1 MKKLR
6 SKFTTS
12 VIGRTFKILP
22 TGDRK
27 KVVLVTIIQLLLGLL
42 DLLGVMAIGLLGA
55 LSVTGLKSQEPG
67 NRVSSVLDFLKLSD
81 FSFQSQA
88 ALIGSMAVFLLVG
101 RTVLSIFFT
110 RRILFFMSRRG
121 ASLSADLIARLLS
134 QSLLK
139 IQSRSTQ
146 EIIYAI
152 SAGVEMLVMQIL
164 ATTVVMI
171 ADLSL
176 LIIMTVGLLLVDPIT
191 AIGTLLIFSVIGFF
205 LYKFMHVRAKD
216 LGRMSSV
223 YAIESSEK
231 IMEVLSSYRETVVRN
246 RRDFYAREIGGLRLR
261 SANVTAETNFLPF
274 VSKYVIESAVILG
287 ALLIGM
293 VQLILQDSAHAIATL
308 GIFLAAGTRIAPAVL
323 RVQQGLTIIRT
334 GFGQAEPTLQLI
346 SSMQETVVQTSPST
360 VFDSTHVGFTSNVSL
375 SNVSLTY
382 PNKKIKAVEK
392 LSIEIPEGTLTA
404 FVGPSGAGKTT
415 VIDILLGILKPDEGK
430 VLISGMD
437 PLEAFAKWP
446 GAVSYVP
453 QDVVITSGTIRQNVS
468 LGFPISEASDEL
480 VYEALAV
487 ANLDDFVRGLPDK
500 LETHVGERGS
510 KLSGGQ
516 RQRLG
521 IARAMFTK
529 PKLLVLDE
537 ATSSLDVDTEE
548 NISKSINTLKG
559 RTTVVLIAHRL
570 STVRKAD
577 LVVYLESGK
586 AISTGNFD
594 EVRKSIS
601 NFDNQAKLFGL

>member
-1 MKKLR
+1 LKKLR

>member
-1 MKKLR
+1 M
-6 SKFTTS
+6 
-12 VIGRTFKILP
+12 IGRTFKILP
-22 TGDRK
+22 NNERK
-27 KVVLVTIIQLLLGLL
+27 KIVLVTIIQVLLGLL

-67 NRVSSVLDFLKLSD
+67 NRVGSILDFLNLSN

-88 ALIGSMAVFLLVG
+88 AVIGSVAVLFLVG
-101 RTVLSIFFT
+101 RTALSIIFT

-121 ASLSADLIARLLS
+121 ASLSADLVAKLLS

-139 IQSRSTQ
+139 IQNKSTQ

-176 LIIMTVGLLLVDPIT
+176 LIIMAVGLLVVDPVT
-191 AIGTLLIFSVIGFF
+191 AIGTLLIFSLIGFF

-216 LGRMSSV
+216 LGRLSSI

-246 RRDFYAREIGGLRLR
+246 RRDFYAREIGSLRLR

-287 ALLIGM
+287 ALLIGV

-323 RVQQGLTIIRT
+323 RVQQGSTIIRT

-346 SSMQETVVQTSPST
+346 SSLQDTELQASSSDI
-360 VFDSTHVGFTSNVSL
+360 FDSVHAGFSSRVSISNI
-375 SNVSLTY
+375 SLTY
-382 PNKKIKAVEK
+382 PNKKDKAVEN
-392 LSIEIPEGTLTA
+392 LTLEIPVGTLTA

-415 VIDILLGILKPDEGK
+415 VIDILLGILQPDEGQ
-430 VLISGMD
+430 VLISGMA
-437 PLEAFAKWP
+437 PLDAFAKWP

-487 ANLDDFVRGLPDK
+487 ANLDEFVKRLPDK
-500 LETHVGERGS
+500 LETHVGERGA

-537 ATSSLDVDTEE
+537 ATSSLDVETEE
-548 NISKSINTLKG
+548 NISNSINALKG
-559 RTTVVLIAHRL
+559 NTTVILIAHRL

-577 LVVYLESGK
+577 LVVYLEEGK
-586 AISTGNFD
+586 AISSGNFD
-594 EVRKSIS
+594 EVRKSIR

>member
-1 MKKLR
+1 
-6 SKFTTS
+6 
-12 VIGRTFKILP
+12 LP

-27 KVVLVTIIQLLLGLL
+27 KVVFVTIIQSLLGLL

-88 ALIGSMAVFLLVG
+88 AFIGSMAVFLLIG
-101 RTVLSIFFT
+101 RTILSIIFT

-176 LIIMTVGLLLVDPIT
+176 LIIMAVGLLLVDPIT

-246 RRDFYAREIGGLRLR
+246 RRDFYAREIGSLRLR

-287 ALLIGM
+287 ALVIGM

-346 SSMQETVVQTSPST
+346 SSMQETVVQTSSSA
-360 VFDSTHVGFTSNVSL
+360 VFDSNHVGFTSNVSL

-392 LSIEIPEGTLTA
+392 LSIKISEGSLTA

-415 VIDILLGILKPDEGK
+415 VIDILLGILKPDEGR

-453 QDVVITSGTIRQNVS
+453 QDVAITSGTIRQNVS

-487 ANLDDFVRGLPDK
+487 ANLDNFVQGLPDK

-548 NISKSINTLKG
+548 NISKSINALKG

-586 AISTGNFD
+586 IISTGNFD

>member
-1 MKKLR
+1 
-6 SKFTTS
+6 
-12 VIGRTFKILP
+12 
-22 TGDRK
+22 
-27 KVVLVTIIQLLLGLL
+27 
-42 DLLGVMAIGLLGA
+42 
-55 LSVTGLKSQEPG
+55 
-67 NRVSSVLDFLKLSD
+67 
-81 FSFQSQA
+81 
-88 ALIGSMAVFLLVG
+88 
-101 RTVLSIFFT
+101 
-110 RRILFFMSRRG
+110 MSRRG

-176 LIIMTVGLLLVDPIT
+176 LIIMAVGLLLVDPIT

-246 RRDFYAREIGGLRLR
+246 RRDFYAREIGSLRLR

-287 ALLIGM
+287 ALVIGM

-346 SSMQETVVQTSPST
+346 SSMQETVVQTSSSA
-360 VFDSTHVGFTSNVSL
+360 VFDSNHVGFTSNVSL

-392 LSIEIPEGTLTA
+392 LSIKISEGSLTA

-415 VIDILLGILKPDEGK
+415 VIDILLGILKPDEGR

-453 QDVVITSGTIRQNVS
+453 QDVAITSGTIRQNVS

-487 ANLDDFVRGLPDK
+487 ANLDNFVQGLPDK

-548 NISKSINTLKG
+548 NISKSINALKG

-586 AISTGNFD
+586 IISTGNFD

>member
-1 MKKLR
+1 MIKLR

-12 VIGRTFKILP
+12 VIGRTFNILP

-27 KVVLVTIIQLLLGLL
+27 KVVFVTIIQLLLGLL

-88 ALIGSMAVFLLVG
+88 AFIGSMAVFLLIG
-101 RTVLSIFFT
+101 RTILSIIFT

-176 LIIMTVGLLLVDPIT
+176 LIIMAVGLLLVDPIT

-246 RRDFYAREIGGLRLR
+246 RRDFYAREIGSLRLR

-287 ALLIGM
+287 ALVIGM

-346 SSMQETVVQTSPST
+346 SSMQETVVQTSSSA
-360 VFDSTHVGFTSNVSL
+360 VFDSNHVGFTSNVSL

-392 LSIEIPEGTLTA
+392 LSIKISEGSLTA

-415 VIDILLGILKPDEGK
+415 VIDILLGILKPDEGR

-453 QDVVITSGTIRQNVS
+453 QDVAITSGTIRQNVS

-487 ANLDDFVRGLPDK
+487 ANLDNFVQGLPDK

-548 NISKSINTLKG
+548 NISKSINALKG

-586 AISTGNFD
+586 IISTGNFD

>member
-1 MKKLR
+1 M
-6 SKFTTS
+6 
-12 VIGRTFKILP
+12 IGRTFKILP
-22 TGDRK
+22 NNERK
-27 KVVLVTIIQLLLGLL
+27 KIVLVTIIQVLLGLL

-67 NRVSSVLDFLKLSD
+67 NRVGSILDFLNLSN

-88 ALIGSMAVFLLVG
+88 AVIGSVAVLFLVG
-101 RTVLSIFFT
+101 RTALSIIFT

-121 ASLSADLIARLLS
+121 ASLSADLVAKLLS

-139 IQSRSTQ
+139 IQNKSTQ

-176 LIIMTVGLLLVDPIT
+176 LIIMAVGLLVVDPVT
-191 AIGTLLIFSVIGFF
+191 AIGTLLIFSLIGFF

-216 LGRMSSV
+216 LGRLSSI

-246 RRDFYAREIGGLRLR
+246 RRDFYAREIGSLRLR

-287 ALLIGM
+287 ALLIGV

-323 RVQQGLTIIRT
+323 RVQQGSTIIRT

-346 SSMQETVVQTSPST
+346 SSLQDTELQASSSDI
-360 VFDSTHVGFTSNVSL
+360 FDSVHAGFSSRVSISNI
-375 SNVSLTY
+375 SLTY
-382 PNKKIKAVEK
+382 PNKKNKAVEN
-392 LSIEIPEGTLTA
+392 LTLEIPVGTLTA

-415 VIDILLGILKPDEGK
+415 VIDILLGILQPDEGQ
-430 VLISGMD
+430 VLISGMA
-437 PLEAFAKWP
+437 PLNAFAKWP

-487 ANLDDFVRGLPDK
+487 ANLDEFVKGLPDK
-500 LETHVGERGS
+500 LETHVGERGA

-537 ATSSLDVDTEE
+537 ATSSLDVETEE
-548 NISKSINTLKG
+548 NISNSINALKG
-559 RTTVVLIAHRL
+559 NTTVILIAHRL

-577 LVVYLESGK
+577 LVVYLEEGK
-586 AISTGNFD
+586 AISSGNFD
-594 EVRKSIS
+594 EVRKSIR

>member
-1 MKKLR
+1 M
-6 SKFTTS
+6 
-12 VIGRTFKILP
+12 IGRTFKILP
-22 TGDRK
+22 KNERK
-27 KVVLVTIIQLLLGLL
+27 KIVLVTIIQVLLGLL

-55 LSVTGLKSQEPG
+55 LSVTGLKSQVPG
-67 NRVSSVLDFLKLSD
+67 NRVGSILDFLNLSN

-88 ALIGSMAVFLLVG
+88 AVIGSVAVLFLVG
-101 RTVLSIFFT
+101 RTALSIIFT

-121 ASLSADLIARLLS
+121 ASLSADLVAKLLS

-139 IQSRSTQ
+139 IQNKSTQ

-176 LIIMTVGLLLVDPIT
+176 LLIMAVGLLVVDPVT
-191 AIGTLLIFSVIGFF
+191 AIGTLLIFSLIGFF

-216 LGRMSSV
+216 LGRLSSI

-246 RRDFYAREIGGLRLR
+246 RRDFYAREIGSLRLR

-287 ALLIGM
+287 ALLIGV

-323 RVQQGLTIIRT
+323 RVQQGSTIIRT

-346 SSMQETVVQTSPST
+346 SSLQDTKLQASSSDI
-360 VFDSTHVGFTSNVSL
+360 FDSVHAGFSSRVCISNI
-375 SNVSLTY
+375 SLTY
-382 PNKKIKAVEK
+382 PNKKNKAVEN
-392 LSIEIPEGTLTA
+392 LTLEIPVGTLTA

-415 VIDILLGILKPDEGK
+415 VIDILLGILQPDEGR
-430 VLISGMD
+430 VLISGMA
-437 PLEAFAKWP
+437 PLDAFAKWP

-487 ANLDDFVRGLPDK
+487 ANLDEFVKGLPDK
-500 LETHVGERGS
+500 LETHVGERGA

-537 ATSSLDVDTEE
+537 ATSSLDVETEE
-548 NISKSINTLKG
+548 NISNSINALKG
-559 RTTVVLIAHRL
+559 NTTVILIAHRL

-577 LVVYLESGK
+577 LVVYLEEGK
-586 AISTGNFD
+586 AISSGNFD
-594 EVRKSIS
+594 EVRKSIR

>member
-1 MKKLR
+1 LIKLR

-12 VIGRTFKILP
+12 VIGRTFNILP

-27 KVVLVTIIQLLLGLL
+27 KVVFVTIIQLLLGLL

-88 ALIGSMAVFLLVG
+88 AFIGSMAVFLLIG
-101 RTVLSIFFT
+101 RTILSIIFT

-176 LIIMTVGLLLVDPIT
+176 LIIMAVGLLLVDPIT

-246 RRDFYAREIGGLRLR
+246 RRDFYAREIGSLRLR

-287 ALLIGM
+287 ALVIGM

-346 SSMQETVVQTSPST
+346 SSMQETVVQTSSSA
-360 VFDSTHVGFTSNVSL
+360 VFDSNHVGFTSNVSL

-392 LSIEIPEGTLTA
+392 LSIKISEGSLTA

-415 VIDILLGILKPDEGK
+415 VIDILLGILKPDEGR

-453 QDVVITSGTIRQNVS
+453 QDVAITSGTIRQNVS

-487 ANLDDFVRGLPDK
+487 ANLDNFVQGLPDK

-548 NISKSINTLKG
+548 NISKSINALKG

-586 AISTGNFD
+586 IISTGNFD

>member
-1 MKKLR
+1 M
-6 SKFTTS
+6 
-12 VIGRTFKILP
+12 P

-27 KVVLVTIIQLLLGLL
+27 KVVFVTIIQLLLGLL

-88 ALIGSMAVFLLVG
+88 AFIGSMAVFLLIG
-101 RTVLSIFFT
+101 RTILSIIFT

-176 LIIMTVGLLLVDPIT
+176 LIIMAVGLLLVDPIT

-246 RRDFYAREIGGLRLR
+246 RRDFYAREIGSLRLR

-287 ALLIGM
+287 ALVIGM

-346 SSMQETVVQTSPST
+346 SSMQETVVQTSSSA
-360 VFDSTHVGFTSNVSL
+360 VFDSNHVGFTSNVSL

-392 LSIEIPEGTLTA
+392 LSIKISEGSLTA

-415 VIDILLGILKPDEGK
+415 VIDILLGILKPDEGR

-453 QDVVITSGTIRQNVS
+453 QDVAITSGTIRQNVS

-487 ANLDDFVRGLPDK
+487 ANLDNFVQGLPDK

-548 NISKSINTLKG
+548 NISKSINALKG

-586 AISTGNFD
+586 IISTGNFD

>member
-1 MKKLR
+1 M
-6 SKFTTS
+6 
-12 VIGRTFKILP
+12 P

-101 RTVLSIFFT
+101 RTVLSIIFT

-176 LIIMTVGLLLVDPIT
+176 LIIMTAGLLLVDPIT

-231 IMEVLSSYRETVVRN
+231 LWK
-246 RRDFYAREIGGLRLR
+246 F
-261 SANVTAETNFLPF
+261 
-274 VSKYVIESAVILG
+274 
-287 ALLIGM
+287 
-293 VQLILQDSAHAIATL
+293 
-308 GIFLAAGTRIAPAVL
+308 
-323 RVQQGLTIIRT
+323 
-334 GFGQAEPTLQLI
+334 
-346 SSMQETVVQTSPST
+346 
-360 VFDSTHVGFTSNVSL
+360 
-375 SNVSLTY
+375 
-382 PNKKIKAVEK
+382 
-392 LSIEIPEGTLTA
+392 
-404 FVGPSGAGKTT
+404 
-415 VIDILLGILKPDEGK
+415 
-430 VLISGMD
+430 
-437 PLEAFAKWP
+437 
-446 GAVSYVP
+446 
-453 QDVVITSGTIRQNVS
+453 
-468 LGFPISEASDEL
+468 
-480 VYEALAV
+480 
-487 ANLDDFVRGLPDK
+487 
-500 LETHVGERGS
+500 
-510 KLSGGQ
+510 
-516 RQRLG
+516 
-521 IARAMFTK
+521 
-529 PKLLVLDE
+529 
-537 ATSSLDVDTEE
+537 
-548 NISKSINTLKG
+548 
-559 RTTVVLIAHRL
+559 
-570 STVRKAD
+570 
-577 LVVYLESGK
+577 
-586 AISTGNFD
+586 
-594 EVRKSIS
+594 
-601 NFDNQAKLFGL
+601 

>member
-1 MKKLR
+1 
-6 SKFTTS
+6 

-22 TGDRK
+22 SNERK
-27 KVVLVTIIQLLLGLL
+27 KIVLVTIIQVLLGLL

-67 NRVSSVLDFLKLSD
+67 NRVGSILDFLNLSN

-88 ALIGSMAVFLLVG
+88 AVIGSVAVLFLVG
-101 RTVLSIFFT
+101 RTVLSIIFT

-121 ASLSADLIARLLS
+121 ASLSADLVAKLLS

-139 IQSRSTQ
+139 IQNKSTQ

-176 LIIMTVGLLLVDPIT
+176 LIIMAVGLLVVDPVT
-191 AIGTLLIFSVIGFF
+191 AIGTLIIFSIIGFF

-216 LGRMSSV
+216 LGRLSSI

-246 RRDFYAREIGGLRLR
+246 RRDFYAREIGSLRLR

-287 ALLIGM
+287 ALLIGV

-323 RVQQGLTIIRT
+323 RVQQGSTIIRT

-346 SSMQETVVQTSPST
+346 SSLQDTELQASSSD
-360 VFDSTHVGFTSNVSL
+360 VFDSVHLGFSSRVSISNI
-375 SNVSLTY
+375 SLTY
-382 PNKKIKAVEK
+382 PNKKNKAVDN
-392 LSIEIPEGTLTA
+392 LTLDIPEGTLTA

-415 VIDILLGILKPDEGK
+415 VIDILLGILQPDEGQ

-437 PLEAFAKWP
+437 PLSAFANWP

-480 VYEALAV
+480 IYEALAV
-487 ANLDDFVRGLPDK
+487 ANLDEFVKGLPDK
-500 LETHVGERGS
+500 LETHVGERGA

-537 ATSSLDVDTEE
+537 ATSSLDVETEE
-548 NISKSINTLKG
+548 NISKSINALKG
-559 RTTVVLIAHRL
+559 NTTVILIAHRL

-577 LVVYLESGK
+577 LVVYLEEGK
-586 AISTGNFD
+586 AISSGNFD

>member
-1 MKKLR
+1 
-6 SKFTTS
+6 
-12 VIGRTFKILP
+12 LP

-27 KVVLVTIIQLLLGLL
+27 KVVFVTIIQLLLGLL

-88 ALIGSMAVFLLVG
+88 AFIGSMAVFLLIG
-101 RTVLSIFFT
+101 RTILSIIFT

-176 LIIMTVGLLLVDPIT
+176 LIIMAVGLLLVDPIT

-246 RRDFYAREIGGLRLR
+246 RRDFYAREIGSLRLR

-287 ALLIGM
+287 ALVIGM

-346 SSMQETVVQTSPST
+346 SSMQETVVQTSSSA
-360 VFDSTHVGFTSNVSL
+360 VFDSNHVGFTSNVSL

-392 LSIEIPEGTLTA
+392 LSIKISEGSLTA

-415 VIDILLGILKPDEGK
+415 VIDILLGILKPDEGR

-453 QDVVITSGTIRQNVS
+453 QDVAITSGTIRQNVS

-487 ANLDDFVRGLPDK
+487 ANLDNFVQGLPDK

-548 NISKSINTLKG
+548 NISKSINALKG

-586 AISTGNFD
+586 IISTGNFD

>member
-1 MKKLR
+1 M
-6 SKFTTS
+6 
-12 VIGRTFKILP
+12 IGRTFKILP
-22 TGDRK
+22 NNERK
-27 KVVLVTIIQLLLGLL
+27 KIVLVTIIQVLLGLL

-67 NRVSSVLDFLKLSD
+67 NRVGSILDFLNLSN

-88 ALIGSMAVFLLVG
+88 AVIGSVAVLFLVG
-101 RTVLSIFFT
+101 RTALSIIFT

-121 ASLSADLIARLLS
+121 ASLSADLVAKLLS

-139 IQSRSTQ
+139 IQNKSTQ

-176 LIIMTVGLLLVDPIT
+176 LIIMAVGLLVVDPVT
-191 AIGTLLIFSVIGFF
+191 AIGTLLIFSLIGFF
-205 LYKFMHVRAKD
+205 LYKFMHVRAKN
-216 LGRMSSV
+216 LGKLSSI

-246 RRDFYAREIGGLRLR
+246 RRDFYAREIGSLRLR

-287 ALLIGM
+287 ALLIGV

-323 RVQQGLTIIRT
+323 RVQQGSTIIRT

-346 SSMQETVVQTSPST
+346 SSLQDTELQASSSDI
-360 VFDSTHVGFTSNVSL
+360 FDSVHAGFSSRVSISNI
-375 SNVSLTY
+375 SLTY
-382 PNKKIKAVEK
+382 PNKKNKAVEN
-392 LSIEIPEGTLTA
+392 LTLEIPVGTLTA

-415 VIDILLGILKPDEGK
+415 VIDILLGILQPDEGQ
-430 VLISGMD
+430 VLISGMA
-437 PLEAFAKWP
+437 PLDAFAKWP

-487 ANLDDFVRGLPDK
+487 ANLDEFVKGLPDK
-500 LETHVGERGS
+500 LETHVGERGA

-537 ATSSLDVDTEE
+537 ATSSLDVETEE
-548 NISKSINTLKG
+548 NISNSINTLKG
-559 RTTVVLIAHRL
+559 NTTVILIAHRL

-577 LVVYLESGK
+577 LVVYLEEGK
-586 AISTGNFD
+586 AISSGNFD
-594 EVRKSIS
+594 EVRKSIR